1 MEPDNGGIRQVAGSI
16 PETYDTYLVP
26 LIFESYAADLADRV
40 AVLKPRSVLETA
52 AASGVVTR
60 ALAPA
65 LTADA
70 RYAVT
75 DLNQPMLDRAAKR
88 QPPDARIE
96 WKQADALTLP
106 FRAQSFDAVYC
117 QFDVMFFP
125 DRVLGYAEARR
136 VLRPGGQFLF
146 NVWDQIEHNEFAQV
160 VTEAAAVVFPDDPP
174 RFLARTPHGYH
185 DIALIR
191 DKLAQAGF
199 SHIKITTI
207 AETSRAP
214 SPRHPAIAYC
224 QGTPLRNEIEARNAA
239 MLELVTDRATYRQK
253 SKAT

>member
-1 MEPDNGGIRQVAGSI
+1 
-16 PETYDTYLVP
+16 
-26 LIFESYAADLADRV
+26 
-40 AVLKPRSVLETA
+40 
-52 AASGVVTR
+52 
-60 ALAPA
+60 
-65 LTADA
+65 
-70 RYAVT
+70 
-75 DLNQPMLDRAAKR
+75 
-88 QPPDARIE
+88 
-96 WKQADALTLP
+96 
-106 FRAQSFDAVYC
+106 
-117 QFDVMFFP
+117 MFFP

-136 VLRPGGQFLF
+136 VLRTGAQFLF

-191 DKLAQAGF
+191 DELAQAGF